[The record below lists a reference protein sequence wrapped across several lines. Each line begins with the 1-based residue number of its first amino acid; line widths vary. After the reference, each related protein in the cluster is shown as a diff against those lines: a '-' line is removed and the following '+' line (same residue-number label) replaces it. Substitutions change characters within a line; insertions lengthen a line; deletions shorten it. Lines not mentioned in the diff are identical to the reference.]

1 MAEETQPLQPQQAPP
16 AQAQQAPPQ
25 NAIMAVGGNLKNAAL
40 NVLKEVRQLPR
51 AILKLAIRSDGCEWR
66 NSEETMDGNGRSQLL
81 CETRKFGRSRQL
93 LANVYYSQLTT
104 SIP

>member
-51 AILKLAIRSDGCEWR
+51 AVLKLVIRSDGCDWR
-66 NSEETMDGNGRSQLL
+66 NSEETVDRNGRSQLF
-81 CETRKFGRSRQL
+81 CETCKFGRSRQL